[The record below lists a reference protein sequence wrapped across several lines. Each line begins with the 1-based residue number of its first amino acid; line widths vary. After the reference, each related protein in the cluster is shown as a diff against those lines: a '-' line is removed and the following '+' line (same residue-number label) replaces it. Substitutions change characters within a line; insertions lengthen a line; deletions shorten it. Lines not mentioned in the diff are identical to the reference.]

1 MSKTRR
7 SSSLIVARVA
17 GDPLPLLRK
26 PLKAVS
32 ILMVGIVQSQ
42 FCRCSSFGRF
52 SGGPRILSLRALFL
66 SQLAGKSLSPLS
78 LTCFHS
84 SQEMP
89 GTCVFLPC
97 EVTVE
102 VRLSLHSPAVF
113 PHSPLRC
120 PSSARHGEVQVS
132 GRMTGVCSCFSLRH
146 LLSELEGIQSQAA
159 SR

>member
-66 SQLAGKSLSPLS
+66 SQLDWEIPEPAFSHLFSFLSGK
-78 LTCFHS
+78 
-84 SQEMP
+84 P

-102 VRLSLHSPAVF
+102 VRLFLHSPSVF

-132 GRMTGVCSCFSLRH
+132 GRMTGVRSCLSLRH